1 MRVCFVLAIY
11 LCLPW
16 INGCRTE
23 VLEVAD
29 GFCDQFDLGNSS
41 RVDMTM
47 QSPKCTAAK
56 GLPGSNV
63 LCVDMN
69 GQTVDGLKALDWTG
83 FKDGNGVDR
92 WDIIDGKLQVK
103 NFSTFMMSSCSF
115 TMPAINLNDVDKQKY
130 KSVTLSV
137 VQRVDMA
144 DQQQIA
150 QIFLGTDLPAR
161 QMWYGTGRNPRQTS
175 TLNIVPGDLPTGLNG
190 VYQFLFKLNATQPGS
205 PVQNWFIESIA
216 VNLVP

>member
-1 MRVCFVLAIY
+1 MQASRLVLTFLLALI
-11 LCLPW
+11 
-16 INGCRTE
+16 GCE
-23 VLEVAD
+23 DQLVPISD
-29 GFCDQFDLGNSS
+29 GGSPGDAKNCSAMP
-41 RVDMTM
+41 DMTI
-47 QSPKCTAAK
+47 PTAPCLAAK
-56 GLPGSNV
+56 GLSGDNL
-63 LCVDMN
+63 LCIDFSQVKSLSDPK
-69 GQTVDGLKALDWTG
+69 LA
-83 FKDGNGVDR
+83 R
-92 WDIIDGKLQVK
+92 WDFSNPVSCPGWEILNDKLQVK

-175 TLNIVPGDLPTGLNG
+175 TLNIATADLPTGLNG